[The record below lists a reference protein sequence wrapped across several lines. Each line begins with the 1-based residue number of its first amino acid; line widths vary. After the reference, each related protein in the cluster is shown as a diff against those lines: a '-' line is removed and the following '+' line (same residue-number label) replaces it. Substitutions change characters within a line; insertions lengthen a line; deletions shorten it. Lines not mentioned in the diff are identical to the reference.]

1 MLEDTEIEVEVEDY
15 LPTSPDSAL
24 YHGGCAL
31 NFLLLKPLLPEL
43 RALTIS
49 PFFRHFVWHSVKTQ
63 EIIVL

>member
-1 MLEDTEIEVEVEDY
+1 MLEDTEIEVEVT
-15 LPTSPDSAL
+15 TSPASAL
-24 YHGGCAL
+24 HHGGCAL